1 MADETPTF
9 RTVRHGYDPAAVDEH
24 VSRLSS
30 LVESAQ
36 ARTGELTRRLEQLQ
50 RSTEERLANT
60 PAAPTFADLGERIGQ
75 ILQLADEEAA
85 HIRATADSEVRQK
98 VAEIETANAKAREDA
113 ERFSTETRSSATQE
127 AARILEDAKRA
138 ADQMLDE
145 AQRQATARRE
155 EAEAMYE
162 RQRAQA
168 AKAAADFEQTL
179 AERRDAAEH
188 DFRDRSAQNEREL
201 ASVQENIAR
210 LRQEG
215 EQAHAE
221 AQRAATRAVQEA
233 EGKAAQIV
241 NEAMA
246 RADRIRAES
255 ERELAAATQRRD
267 SINAQLANVRQ
278 MLATLTGVAHGGIG
292 DDPSHNAPLPVAVPI
307 DENGLSLDKQDEG
320 GREG

>member
-1 MADETPTF
+1 MADDTPTF

-24 VSRLSS
+24 VSRLSA

-36 ARTGELTRRLEQLQ
+36 SRTGELTRRLEQLQ
-50 RSTEERLANT
+50 ASAEERLNSV
-60 PAAPTFADLGERIGQ
+60 PAAPTFADLGQRIGQ

-85 HIRATADSEVRQK
+85 HIRATADTEVRQK
-98 VAEIETANAKAREDA
+98 VTEIEAANTKAREDA
-113 ERFSTETRSSATQE
+113 ERFATETRASATQE

-179 AERRDAAEH
+179 AERRDAAER
-188 DFRDRSAQNEREL
+188 DFRERSAQTEREL
-201 ASVQENIAR
+201 AAAQDHVTR

-215 EQAHAE
+215 EQANAE
-221 AQRAATRAVQEA
+221 AQRAATRTVQEA
-233 EGKAAQIV
+233 ESKATQIV

-246 RADRIRAES
+246 RADRVRADS

-267 SINAQLANVRQ
+267 SINAQLSNVRQ
-278 MLATLTGVAHGGIG
+278 MLATLTGTSSTQLPEEPASTSPTPVSSG
-292 DDPSHNAPLPVAVPI
+292 DSTSVLEHR
-307 DENGLSLDKQDEG
+307 DESRPEG
-320 GREG
+320 